1 MVRKFTILF
10 FIKIIMYYVNNV
22 NKKEFMS
29 KKETYDKIIEKLENI
44 RINLDE
50 LIKDDTKA
58 KEVDSKFFELMSVL
72 DETEGKAIIWAKYKS
87 NNLRRVFTRFFFYF
101 F

>member
-1 MVRKFTILF
+1 
-10 FIKIIMYYVNNV
+10 MYYVNNV
-22 NKKEFMS
+22 NKKEFMT

-58 KEVDSKFFELMSVL
+58 KEID
-72 DETEGKAIIWAKYKS
+72 S
-87 NNLRRVFTRFFFYF
+87 NNFCFQSSILVSLLNNV
-101 F
+101 

>member
-1 MVRKFTILF
+1 
-10 FIKIIMYYVNNV
+10 
-22 NKKEFMS
+22 MS
-29 KKETYDKIIEKLENI
+29 KKEIYDKIIEKLEDI

-72 DETEGKAIIWAKYKS
+72 DLKEDELRKPNII
-87 NNLRRVFTRFFFYF
+87 LQRH
-101 F
+101 

>member
-58 KEVDSKFFELMSVL
+58 KEIDSKFFELLSVL
-72 DETEGKAIIWAKYKS
+72 DLEEDE
-87 NNLRRVFTRFFFYF
+87 LREPKHLILY
-101 F
+101 

>member
-1 MVRKFTILF
+1 
-10 FIKIIMYYVNNV
+10 MYYVNNV

-58 KEVDSKFFELMSVL
+58 TEVDSKCFELMSVL
-72 DETEGKAIIWAKYKS
+72 DLEEEE
-87 NNLRRVFTRFFFYF
+87 LREPKHLILY
-101 F
+101 

>member
-1 MVRKFTILF
+1 MIGKFTILF

-58 KEVDSKFFELMSVL
+58 KDVDSKFFELMSVL
-72 DETEGKAIIWAKYKS
+72 DLEEDE
-87 NNLRRVFTRFFFYF
+87 LREPKVILQRH
-101 F
+101 